1 MILRVPYAG
10 LFWHQYV
17 YQLFIIIIVIIIII
31 IIIVVV
37 IIIIITKRYHVFVY
51 GTFHYIDD
59 REQVIVLP
67 SGVLE
72 ALQLQTCD
80 ASDVVTRLQE
90 SLSLTQA
97 SLGKPGKDTKRLI
110 RCLCVKAKVV
120 SRVDVVKKLREI
132 TPAGTTGEM
141 FGYSFSQY
149 VELSGEKCLV

>member
-1 MILRVPYAG
+1 MIIRVPYAG

-17 YQLFIIIIVIIIII
+17 YQLFIIIKVIIIII
-31 IIIVVV
+31 IVVVV

-51 GTFHYIDD
+51 GTLHYLDD

-80 ASDVVTRLQE
+80 ANDVVARLQE

-141 FGYSFSQY
+141 FGNSFSQY
-149 VELSGEKCLV
+149 VELPG